1 MEKGFLKAVNNYDK
15 FNLDILCILLDKAEL
30 LKIGPPKVL
39 ELVNTVINKFLN
51 KNYSE
56 TKVREKL
63 NSYKNN
69 EKINKLT
76 SIKYINW
83 LFK

>member
-1 MEKGFLKAVNNYDK
+1 MKQIIKVGYLIFLFSIGCYQVIAAEKT
-15 FNLDILCILLDKAEL
+15 EL
-30 LKIGPPKVL
+30 LKTGSPKVL
-39 ELVNTVINKFLN
+39 ELVNSVINKFLN
-51 KNYSE
+51 KDYSE